1 MAGSQHLYRRDS
13 GVYFVRLCVPAR
25 LKSAVGKGEIH
36 RTTGT
41 REYRVAKIVAAELV
55 AHWHRAIQ
63 VLERMD
69 IKKIKAGSIDLLGD
83 GHIALTQ
90 AAQILGTT
98 EAALAARLRL
108 RRAPF
113 FVVADQWLGWVVQ
126 DIDEAVEYFPDR
138 VTGKDEYVIDNIKL
152 DRVAGPPTRF
162 SGLLS
167 LRFADEA
174 VQIAEAAESV
184 AACQFVFWP
193 STHRG
198 FVVDL
203 PGQPLHNTM
212 LLVRRMDIEALRFE
226 LASQIT
232 PEMLAAVPTLP
243 VADPGSNT
251 EGAPQTWSEFMTH
264 YLACHKGVWKNDQ
277 QRRREDHMQM
287 FLELMGDVKLAEISR
302 TTMRRYSEKLA
313 QLPHDRHLIKV
324 KYKCLEAGFA
334 ELTELANTHDLPRM
348 TLQARQR
355 VLDSMSEVF
364 TWAVSE
370 ELIKS
375 NPAKGLGGELL
386 KKSGIKRKTKA
397 HDQRDALSADDLQ
410 RVFSGVWFRTGSGQK
425 TPKGLFYAYRPHY
438 YWLPLLAIYQG
449 GRLNELSQLYL
460 KDIKVSEDGIA
471 YLDFNLVGDGKM
483 DIDEDDGGYAAD
495 KSLKTVSAERIV
507 PVHQRILDLDFLE
520 YVRSLREA
528 GYTRLFPELR
538 HDKNKGYGKAAGS
551 WFNERYL
558 GRELG
563 IPRNGRKTFHSLR
576 HNFATALGLTSVP
589 ANVMADLMGHVRA
602 LTMAEARYDKGG
614 DLAMRQGAINSL
626 TFPLPDIAVFNVTD
640 GIQAVA
646 DALRLKMSHAARA
659 A

>member
-25 LKSAVGKGEIH
+25 LKAAVGKGEIH
-36 RTTGT
+36 RTTGS
-41 REYRVAKIVAAELV
+41 REYRIAKIVAAELV
-55 AHWHRAIQ
+55 AQWHRAIQ

-69 IKKIKAGSIDLLGD
+69 IKKIKAGSLDLLGD
-83 GHIALTQ
+83 GHIPLTQ

-98 EAALAARLRL
+98 EAALADRLRL

-113 FVVADQWLGWVVQ
+113 FVEADHWLGWAVR

-138 VTGKDEYVIDNIKL
+138 ITGEEQYVIDNVKL

-162 SGLLS
+162 SGLLC

-174 VQIAEAAESV
+174 VQIAEATEPV
-184 AACQFVFWP
+184 PACQFVFWP

-198 FVVDL
+198 FVLDL
-203 PGQPLHNTM
+203 PGQPLLNTM

-232 PEMLAAVPTLP
+232 PEMLAAVPPIP
-243 VADPGSNT
+243 VADPGSDMD
-251 EGAPQTWSEFMTH
+251 GAPQNWSEFMNH

-277 QRRREDHMQM
+277 QRRREDQLQM
-287 FLELMGDVKLAEISR
+287 FLELMGDMKLAEISR

-313 QLPHDRHLIKV
+313 QLPHDRHLVKV
-324 KYKCLEAGFA
+324 KYKCLGAGFA
-334 ELTELANTHDLPRM
+334 DLVELANTHDLPRM

-370 ELIKS
+370 ELMKT
-375 NPAKGLGGELL
+375 NPGKGLGGELL
-386 KKSGIKRKTKA
+386 KKTDIKRKTKA
-397 HDQRDALSADDLQ
+397 HDQRDVFNADDLQ
-410 RVFSGVWFRTGSGQK
+410 RVFSGVWFQKGSGQK
-425 TPKGLFYAYRPHY
+425 TPRGIFYAYRPHY

-460 KDIKVSEDGIA
+460 DDIKVSEDGIA

-483 DIDEDDGGYAAD
+483 DLDDAD
-495 KSLKTVSAERIV
+495 SGSADDKALKTVSSERVV
-507 PVHQRILDLDFLE
+507 PLHQRILDLGFLD
-520 YVRSLREA
+520 YVRALKEA

-538 HDKNKGYGKAAGS
+538 HDTNKGYGKAAGS

-576 HNFATALGLTSVP
+576 HNFATALGTTSVP

-602 LTMAEARYDKGG
+602 LSMAEARYDKGG
-614 DLAMRQGAINSL
+614 DLAMRQKAINSL
-626 TFPLPDIAVFNVTD
+626 TFPLPEIAPFNVVD

-646 DALRLKMSHAARA
+646 DGLKLKKSHAVKTV
-659 A
+659 